1 MTRSEAIATL
11 REQLVA
17 AHSVYSPARQADA
30 MYKMYRAFRILGVT
44 DEEVSHDLRLQFEEE
59 S

>member
-17 AHSVYSPARQADA
+17 LILCTVLLRQADA